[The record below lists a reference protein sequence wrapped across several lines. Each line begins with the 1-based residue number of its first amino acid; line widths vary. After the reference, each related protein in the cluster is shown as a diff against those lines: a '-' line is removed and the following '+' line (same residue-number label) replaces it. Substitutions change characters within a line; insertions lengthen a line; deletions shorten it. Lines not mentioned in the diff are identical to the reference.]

1 MGAGEHDV
9 ERIRSLGDRLR
20 RLLSQVQ
27 AADQDGAAAWASTWR
42 GCHEEFRALEDSGFD
57 LASLDESDHARAV
70 ELLEEALRLNAVITS
85 LIARQSEELEDGLQR
100 IATVRKKIRAAAA
113 QVRTGG
119 SCDIAG

>member
-1 MGAGEHDV
+1 MATEEQEV

-27 AADQDGAAAWASTWR
+27 AADKDGAVAWASTWR
-42 GCHEEFRALEDSGFD
+42 GCHEEFRALEESGFD
-57 LASLDESDHARAV
+57 LASLDDSEQARAV
-70 ELLEEALRLNAVITS
+70 ELLEDALRLNAVITS

-100 IATVRKKIRAAAA
+100 LSSVRKKIRAAAA
-113 QVRTGG
+113 QMRTGG